1 MHCLALVKH
10 RSTTFQIAS
19 LLCLFAFV
27 AMQAFGPG
35 RLYLCLCGEQAVIQS
50 KATCEEV
57 GQTCHAEES
66 EESDSPDA
74 HVMAQVMSAED
85 WPHHQH
91 HDHFAVRDD
100 LGAHALAKVSAPAI
114 AWIPLVPWLAEA
126 MIELKAPA
134 SASFATRGAERA
146 PPPATPLGRSFHLLI

>member
-1 MHCLALVKH
+1 MHCCEPVKH

-50 KATCEEV
+50 KATCEEADQ
-57 GQTCHAEES
+57 GCHAEES
-66 EESDSPDA
+66 EEAVSPI
-74 HVMAQVMSAED
+74 AQVMSAED
-85 WPHHQH
+85 GPHHQH

-100 LGAHALAKVSAPAI
+100 LGAHVLAKISAPAV

-126 MIELKAPA
+126 LSELKVPA
-134 SASFATRGAERA
+134 ATSFATRGAERA